1 MRSKFQTE
9 RRMRDAARGIA
20 VEVPFDNALV
30 KYLWVSERELR
41 VEEISF
47 LEPVKDRADE
57 DLTGDPALGAMED
70 DDVGN

>member
-1 MRSKFQTE
+1 
-9 RRMRDAARGIA
+9 MRDAARGIA

-41 VEEISF
+41 VEEISL

-57 DLTGDPALGAMED
+57 DLTGDPALGEMED
-70 DDVGN
+70 DDDGN